1 MRSGPSRGRT
11 TVRSSDIEDSSD
23 SDESTVHTPT
33 RRNLFDLSPAP
44 RTPRPNTHNRAQS
57 LPPLSSDGI
66 IKTSP
71 IVGTAAQRTA
81 IKRKKGQHQR
91 LLTNTVGKEEREK
104 EIAMQKDKAEKQKT
118 NALNATLASLD
129 PRGLTWSDL
138 MTYVFDPVYKQ
149 GRHRYSGFFNTV
161 GAASKILNHWIS
173 PQNPAH
179 EEVHEWA
186 VGYVERCVAGEGK
199 FVNEK
204 GFLHSKKATLSATNI
219 LNFSMQGHQDKLRK
233 HAGVAMRLFEA
244 FATSPRQKK
253 PGGLSAARWAK
264 KATTVTCAALMLLGE
279 FSQRNNLLGQV
290 MGLYMYASGAQKQ
303 VITVLSHLG
312 LTESYSSITRKPR
325 QASDTLSREPE
336 EPTIAHS
343 STPPPP
349 TPITPLTTPVSPSH
363 PTTSQSK
370 KRKKRQPK
378 PWDAGTLRVLSN
390 CMRTIARSVAA
401 TGLFGT
407 VYDNINMV
415 FRTAEQVIGRTD
427 SQENGTCATI
437 WPLWNAKL
445 EDMKVSDLQKSF
457 DLAPP
462 LTLDQ
467 ILLNPAET
475 LQFDQCLLHCI
486 LRILVTHG
494 GEKFKKFSDDLK
506 ASQPQTEHVIG
517 LHKTDLHPLPGM
529 NIDESTIVGNAE
541 VVTAILTELGL
552 LDGKG
557 EMNFETLKIF
567 AGDQLS
573 IARLRALLNIRAGH
587 EGKLGGYG
595 WGLWMPGLFHAKI
608 ADMHGFF
615 VTHWGKPNAGT
626 RNPGSLSFHNTVLH
640 RNPIL
645 LTSLPPF
652 RTLRDLTFVSLY
664 ARVLHCLLLV
674 SGKQSLDEYADSA
687 TWKGLQTDAEK
698 ILHQH
703 KGIGGDMVLEN
714 AILFL
719 RDALISREFTDAVK
733 AGDSGC
739 VLLVLKVW
747 ALSFRGSGRTKYAYE
762 MLHLIHNLSNVWPKP
777 VCKLVLDNWLL
788 NPTGKPNSWVE
799 VDLMQEHMNYWIKNF
814 YKAHGSSAS
823 WEWLEMIAP
832 CVEVLRNLAKTM
844 NGLLGVDSGI
854 QHEPV
859 DLTTDIPEL
868 MTSLD
873 DLHVY
878 REHEFRVLDD
888 DDPPT
893 IDIITAGLQSISD
906 SSSNPVDEFCSTFSK
921 LQARSRLTPVVGG
934 SEDLNHTPAPPS
946 NIFPTPVLQP
956 TVPDDSTIPSPTRHS
971 DDEAK
976 SSDSEPESENDNE
989 VDAWAQYRVAFEE
1002 ASNELEEPTLTRDR
1016 AEDVALD
1023 MDEEDYDSGD
1033 DDYDDDV
1040 SRDSEGDSE

>member
-233 HAGVAMRLFEA
+233 HAG
-244 FATSPRQKK
+244 
-253 PGGLSAARWAK
+253 
-264 KATTVTCAALMLLGE
+264 TVTCAALMLLGE
-279 FSQRNNLLGQV
+279 FSQKNNLLGQV

-325 QASDTLSREPE
+325 QAEDTE
-336 EPTIAHS
+336 ELEVPTM
-343 STPPPP
+343 
-349 TPITPLTTPVSPSH
+349 PSL
-363 PTTSQSK
+363 
-370 KRKKRQPK
+370 K

-390 CMRTIARSVAA
+390 CMRGIARSVAA

-437 WPLWNAKL
+437 WPLWNLKL
-445 EDMKVSDLQKSF
+445 EDMKVSDLQKAF
-457 DLAPP
+457 DIAPP

-494 GEKFKKFSDDLK
+494 GEKFKKFGDDLK
-506 ASQPQTEHVIG
+506 ASQPQTEYVIG

-664 ARVLHCLLLV
+664 ARLLHCLLLV
-674 SGKQSLDEYADSA
+674 SGKRSLDEYADSV
-687 TWKGLQTDAEK
+687 TWEGLKTDAEK
-698 ILHQH
+698 ILHQYTDPARV
-703 KGIGGDMVLEN
+703 GE
-714 AILFL
+714 L
-719 RDALISREFTDAVK
+719 RWKRRCHAVK
-733 AGDSGC
+733 WFHT
-739 VLLVLKVW
+739 K
-747 ALSFRGSGRTKYAYE
+747 FR
-762 MLHLIHNLSNVWPKP
+762 
-777 VCKLVLDNWLL
+777 
-788 NPTGKPNSWVE
+788 
-799 VDLMQEHMNYWIKNF
+799 Q
-814 YKAHGSSAS
+814 
-823 WEWLEMIAP
+823 
-832 CVEVLRNLAKTM
+832 KT
-844 NGLLGVDSGI
+844 
-854 QHEPV
+854 
-859 DLTTDIPEL
+859 
-868 MTSLD
+868 
-873 DLHVY
+873 
-878 REHEFRVLDD
+878 
-888 DDPPT
+888 
-893 IDIITAGLQSISD
+893 
-906 SSSNPVDEFCSTFSK
+906 
-921 LQARSRLTPVVGG
+921 
-934 SEDLNHTPAPPS
+934 
-946 NIFPTPVLQP
+946 
-956 TVPDDSTIPSPTRHS
+956 
-971 DDEAK
+971 
-976 SSDSEPESENDNE
+976 
-989 VDAWAQYRVAFEE
+989 
-1002 ASNELEEPTLTRDR
+1002 
-1016 AEDVALD
+1016 
-1023 MDEEDYDSGD
+1023 
-1033 DDYDDDV
+1033 
-1040 SRDSEGDSE
+1040 